1 MTSTTVTMMYKIL
14 MPVIFFLFILTGDLE
29 CFKKQAFILK
39 EGVEYKIKISFKVS
53 AAVGTAIYRENSH
66 SLFSWNGTVV
76 ILCQGTTSRNI
87 NQCKMH

>member
-1 MTSTTVTMMYKIL
+1 MTTTTVTMMYKIL

-53 AAVGTAIYRENSH
+53 AAVGTAIYMQWNSSH
-66 SLFSWNGTVV
+66 PV
-76 ILCQGTTSRNI
+76 SRNNFQKYQSMQNALRPEDI
-87 NQCKMH
+87 